1 MGKIK
6 QTVKKTKTK
15 YLKSKTVTDE
25 NGRKRCKTCQRYI

>member
-6 QTVKKTKTK
+6 LTKKTKTK
-15 YLKSKTVTDE
+15 YLKSNVVKDK